1 MILTFLL
8 LHLKQL
14 FRLLKELGI
23 IRSLI
28 LLFLAG
34 AAMARAFTLSPSRP
48 DLLCFVLVLSL
59 FSLHTFRKDKAF
71 LKILPVRR
79 YLLYFVEYH
88 LIASP
93 FYLRLLL
100 DRHGMIALLAF
111 AAISLIPFV
120 NIRLNR
126 NGSSFTR
133 LNFIPSEAFE
143 WKSGLRKHGLLIAV
157 LYLLS
162 LSLYQ
167 YPYVAFV
174 VIVIFTLI
182 STTFYNEAEPQQM
195 VEVFQLAPRQ
205 FMFRKWEMQL
215 MLFWTGCIPLML
227 IYLFANF
234 AYWYVL
240 PVLVLVSSI
249 IQILSIN
256 LKYSFYAPGESINKT
271 IFIAIYVLSLFVPF
285 FVPVPLV
292 MMLNYQRK
300 AMINLKGYL
309 NDSY

>member
-1 MILTFLL
+1 MILTFLR

-14 FRLLKELGI
+14 FRLLKALGI

-34 AAMARAFTLSPSRP
+34 AAMASAFSLSPVHP
-48 DLLCFVLVLSL
+48 DLFSFVLVFSL
-59 FSLHTFRKDKAF
+59 FSLHTLRKDKTF
-71 LKILPVRR
+71 LKILPIRR

-100 DRHGMIALLAF
+100 DRHGMIALFAF
-111 AAISLIPFV
+111 AAISLIPLV
-120 NIRLNR
+120 NIRLNST
-126 NGSSFTR
+126 GAAFTR
-133 LNFIPSEAFE
+133 FSFIPSEAFE
-143 WKSGLRKHGLLIAV
+143 WKSGIRKHGIGIVV
-157 LYLLS
+157 LYLLA

-167 YPYVAFV
+167 YPYVALG

-195 VEVFQLAPRQ
+195 MEVFQLAPRQ
-205 FMFRKWEMQL
+205 FMFWKWKMQL
-215 MLFWTGCIPLML
+215 KLFWTGCIPLIL
-227 IYLFANF
+227 IYLFTNS

-240 PVLVLVSSI
+240 AVLVLISSI

-256 LKYSFYAPGESINKT
+256 LKYSFYAPGESMDKS

-285 FVPVPLV
+285 FVPVPLL
-292 MMLNYQRK
+292 MMLNYQRQ
-300 AMINLKGYL
+300 AVINLKAYL
-309 NDSY
+309 DDSY